1 MSTDHITYIQNLRTG
16 THTNDD
22 GTNIST
28 NFVVG
33 STQLDYIDADRANRM
48 MFDKTKGSFN
58 AGSAD
63 STQWDTSNRGDYS
76 VAMGQNCTASGT
88 NSLAM
93 GSENISSGLNSTAI
107 GFNNTA
113 SGSYSVVSGIG
124 NTGSGI
130 RSVVFGGSNN
140 TASGTYSISA
150 GLANNASSTYAI
162 AIGSTN
168 TASSNMSIALGFNN
182 TASTNSN
189 PTAIGQY
196 CTASGTNSV
205 AIGLSCTASGN
216 SSTSIGDLNNAS
228 GNYSVAMGYNSFAT
242 NPYSVSIGREN
253 TSSGIHAVAIGTLCT
268 ASGTNSSAIGGN
280 NTSSGNYSVA
290 IGRLNTSGSPNSMA
304 LGNGAKIGT
313 EKNGSF
319 VWRSSLSTDEATEHG
334 KAGSAHFICG
344 PATGSEF
351 RISFGSVST
360 DLNVGVSSG
369 SGYAWAVS
377 SDINLKENLVEHN
390 YSDTLD
396 RIMDMPIY
404 TYNFK
409 SVASGIKSIGP
420 VAQDFN
426 RLFPSDKDPLSIV
439 DRDMCG
445 VALAGIRGI
454 NEKLNEALASISALE
469 TELAALKT

>member
-1 MSTDHITYIQNLRTG
+1 MSTDSLTYIHNLKTG
-16 THTNDD
+16 THIDD
-22 GTNIST
+22 GGSNNSSSIFTVTGTIPTSVITPNADISNYNVEST
-28 NFVVG
+28 SFVVG
-33 STQLDYIDADRANRM
+33 STQLDYIDPGRANRM

-58 AGSAD
+58 AGSA
-63 STQWDTSNRGDYS
+63 SGTQWNSANRGDYS
-76 VAMGQNCTASGT
+76 VAMGQNCTASGD
-88 NSLAM
+88 NSFAM
-93 GSENISSGLNSTAI
+93 GNDNISSGLNSTAI
-107 GFNNTA
+107 GFNNIA
-113 SGSYSVVSGIG
+113 SGPYSV
-124 NTGSGI
+124 
-130 RSVVFGGSNN
+130 
-140 TASGTYSISA
+140 
-150 GLANNASSTYAI
+150 

-205 AIGLSCTASGN
+205 AIGLSCIASGNSSISIGDVNDASGNYSVILGSNNTATNLYSVSIGRGNRSNNDYSTAIGRLNTASGTNSVAIGSSCIASGN
-216 SSTSIGDLNNAS
+216 SSTSIGSLNNA
-228 GNYSVAMGYNSFAT
+228 
-242 NPYSVSIGREN
+242 
-253 TSSGIHAVAIGTLCT
+253 
-268 ASGTNSSAIGGN
+268 
-280 NTSSGNYSVA
+280 SGNYSVA

-344 PATGSEF
+344 SAAGSEF
-351 RISFGSVST
+351 RLSFGSVST
-360 DLNVGVSSG
+360 DVNVSVSPTT
-369 SGYAWAVS
+369 GYAWAVG

-426 RLFPSDKDPLSIV
+426 RLFPSEKDPLSIV

-445 VALAGIRGI
+445 VALAGIRGM
-454 NEKLNEALASISALE
+454 NEKLNAALDRISTLE

>member
-1 MSTDHITYIQNLRTG
+1 MSTDSLTYIHNLRTG
-16 THTNDD
+16 THIDD
-22 GTNIST
+22 GGSNNSSSVFNVTGIIPTSVITPNIDVSNYDVEST
-28 NFVVG
+28 SFVVG
-33 STQLDYIDADRANRM
+33 STQLNYIDADRANRM
-48 MFDKTKGSFN
+48 MFDKKKGSFN
-58 AGSAD
+58 AGSA
-63 STQWDTSNRGDYS
+63 SGTHWNTANRGDYS
-76 VAMGQNCTASGT
+76 VAMGQNCTASG
-88 NSLAM
+88 
-93 GSENISSGLNSTAI
+93 LNST
-107 GFNNTA
+107 
-113 SGSYSVVSGIG
+113 
-124 NTGSGI
+124 
-130 RSVVFGGSNN
+130 
-140 TASGTYSISA
+140 
-150 GLANNASSTYAI
+150 
-162 AIGSTN
+162 
-168 TASSNMSIALGFNN
+168 
-182 TASTNSN
+182 
-189 PTAIGQY
+189 
-196 CTASGTNSV
+196 

-313 EKNGSF
+313 DKNGSF

-344 PATGSEF
+344 PAVGSEF

-360 DLNVGVSSG
+360 AAATSG
-369 SGYAWAVS
+369 ATGYAWANS

-396 RIMDMPIY
+396 RIMVMPIY

-454 NEKLNEALASISALE
+454 NEKLNAALDRISALE